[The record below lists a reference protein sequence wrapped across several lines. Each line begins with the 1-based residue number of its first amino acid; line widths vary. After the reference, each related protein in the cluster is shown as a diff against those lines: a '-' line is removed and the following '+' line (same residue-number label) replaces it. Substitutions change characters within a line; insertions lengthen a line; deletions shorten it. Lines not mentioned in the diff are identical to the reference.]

1 MSRIETDELKELFAE
16 WGLWSLVDDISPDGD
31 GHGDNLQLTK
41 EGLEAERMIN
51 LLLSDQSQNQQ
62 EKQEEWY
69 CECGERVENGEHICD
84 DKYKKK
90 VKLGKQ
96 DEWKERLAKYLKGTE
111 YALWYG
117 NEWDL
122 SDEVEEFISQLL
134 SEKTFNKEEL
144 KYLKACTGIVYD
156 EWKIDGKKIDTTMV
170 ERLRLKISKLLK
182 E

>member
-1 MSRIETDELKELFAE
+1 MSKIEHTFYAKDLTIKLSVEGKNNGEVKKIFK
-16 WGLWSLVDDISPDGD
+16 SLVNQITLSMQDVMDRVA
-31 GHGDNLQLTK
+31 K
-41 EGLEAERMIN
+41 ERI
-51 LLLSDQSQNQQ
+51 
-62 EKQEEWY
+62 
-69 CECGERVENGEHICD
+69 
-84 DKYKKK
+84 
-90 VKLGKQ
+90 LGKSQ
-96 DEWKERLAKYLKGTE
+96 EQGEWKERLAKYLKGTE